1 MHRKGP
7 AFLTDM
13 GLLMFLAV
21 TASLLG
27 YCQTDEKGK
36 TQRRDSTFLSLLL
49 TIPFSPFSLP
59 LSILFILLRR
69 QRGRALKEIRILL
82 STSPLGRAEGRRGE
96 EIATGREKERRRLT
110 FMAAGM
116 SSSREFTYSERAKE
130 KREREREKA
139 V

>member
-1 MHRKGP
+1 MHRKEL

-49 TIPFSPFSLP
+49 TIPFSPFPCPFPSYL
-59 LSILFILLRR
+59 
-69 QRGRALKEIRILL
+69 
-82 STSPLGRAEGRRGE
+82 
-96 EIATGREKERRRLT
+96 
-110 FMAAGM
+110 
-116 SSSREFTYSERAKE
+116 SSSVGSGGVR
-130 KREREREKA
+130 
-139 V
+139 